1 MPKVAR
7 LPANYAKNVFINCPF
22 DDVYE
27 PIFNAIVFAV
37 NDMGFRPKSAKDES
51 NAGNVRFN
59 KIQDLISEC
68 KYSIHDI
75 SRTELDATTGLPR
88 FNMPLEL
95 GLDLGCKRY
104 GKSYHQEKVILV
116 LDVNRFRYRDFIS
129 DIAGQDIEGH
139 GSREQEAINAVRN
152 WLRLELDPRL
162 VITPGGETIYR
173 RYTNFQATL
182 PAICAKLAWDI
193 GDLPFS
199 DFSWAVADWIANNP
213 LPKPVIRVRPPG
225 V

>member
-1 MPKVAR
+1 MAKVAR

-22 DDVYE
+22 DDTYE

-59 KIQDLISEC
+59 KIQDLISTC

-75 SRTELDATTGLPR
+75 SRTELDVATGLPR

-104 GKSYHQEKVILV
+104 GQSYHQEKVILI

-129 DIAGQDIEGH
+129 DIAGQDIEEH
-139 GSREQEAINAVRN
+139 RSEDQEAINAVRN
-152 WLRLELDPRL
+152 WLRLELDPNL
-162 VITPGGETIYR
+162 VITPGGAAIYR
-173 RYTNFQATL
+173 RYINFQATL

-193 GDLPFS
+193 DDLPFS

-213 LPKPVIRVRPPG
+213 LPNPAIRLRPH
-225 V
+225 